1 MASESSDEGVSLS
14 LPADLS
20 EWVDRKAADL
30 GVDRETVVVQLLASY
45 RAIEELDGEVDAE
58 GALTSDDAIEER
70 VRDVIAERIPDIAAA
85 VGDRIDD
92 ADGAADVE
100 ERLTTE
106 LDRME
111 SEFTEKVQDVRERVI
126 QVKREA
132 DARAPADHDH
142 EAIGDLG
149 TAVSDLEERV
159 DDLDEQLATQTDRL
173 DATGDDVDALAE
185 RVDAVE
191 GAVDRL
197 DDIEERVRTVA
208 WVVSDLRDAQEA
220 QTVGTEAID
229 RLKRTAAQLDVDR
242 AVCENCSTAVEIALL
257 STPTCPHC
265 EVALSDVEPA
275 SGIFGKPQLTVAKQL
290 EAGDGTDRDNVPDA
304 ADQRGRR

>member
-1 MASESSDEGVSLS
+1 MASESSDEGVSMS

-45 RAIEELDGEVDAE
+45 RAMEELDGEVDADA
-58 GALTSDDAIEER
+58 ALASDDAIEDR
-70 VRDVIAERIPDIAAA
+70 VREVVAARIPDIAAA
-85 VGDRIDD
+85 VGDRLDD
-92 ADGAADVE
+92 EGDDTADVE

-106 LDRME
+106 LDRVE
-111 SEFTEKVQDVRERVI
+111 SEFTEQVQDVRERVI

-132 DARAPADHDH
+132 DAKAPADHDH
-142 EAIGDLG
+142 DAIDDLAA
-149 TAVSDLEERV
+149 AVADIEERV
-159 DDLDEQLATQTDRL
+159 AEVDDGLSSQGDRL
-173 DATGDDVDALAE
+173 DATDEEVDALAE
-185 RVDAVE
+185 RVDAV
-191 GAVDRL
+191 ADAADRL
-197 DDIEERVRTVA
+197 DEVEDRLQTVA

-220 QTVGTEAID
+220 QTAGTEAID

-257 STPTCPHC
+257 PTPTCPHC
-265 EVALSDVEPA
+265 DVALSDVEPA

-290 EAGDGTDRDNVPDA
+290 EAGESDAHDVPDA
-304 ADQRGRR
+304 ADGRR